1 MLYSVIIPCYNSSQT
16 IEHVVSMTRDEMVR
30 LGRGDVEFVLVNDC
44 SPDGGKT
51 LAVLKEM
58 AAQYPDVKVVSLA
71 KNSGQHNALMAA
83 LHFVKGEVIIGMD
96 DDGQTHPSQLGKM
109 FETFDHGYDLV
120 YGYYPNKK
128 HSFLR
133 NLGSRFNDL
142 TVNAMIQKPKDVR
155 TSSYFIVRRF
165 VRDYAVQYTGPYT
178 YLLGLFMRCTKNIAS
193 MPIQHFERE
202 VGESN
207 YTLKSL
213 IGLWSDIIGFSVIPL
228 RVASFTGFFFA
239 AVGIIFAI
247 TIVIRKLVDPTL
259 SMGWPSLMCAITF
272 FFGLT
277 FLFLGMIGEYVGRL
291 FLSMNKEPQYVIRE
305 TYNIE
310 ETEDAEDD

>member
-16 IEHVVSMTRDEMVR
+16 IEHVVTMTRDEMVR
-30 LGRGDVEFVLVNDC
+30 LGRGEVEFVLVNDC
-44 SPDGGKT
+44 SPDGGAT
-51 LAVLKEM
+51 LAVLKEL
-58 AAQYPDVKVVSLA
+58 AAQYSDVKVVSLA

-83 LHFVKGEVIIGMD
+83 LRFAKGDVIIGMD
-96 DDGQTHPSQLGKM
+96 DDGQTHPSQLGTM
-109 FETFDHGYDLV
+109 FETFDQGYDLV
-120 YGYYPNKK
+120 YGYYPHKK

-193 MPIQHFERE
+193 VPIQHFERE

-310 ETEDAEDD
+310 KTEGTEDD